1 MIEEMR
7 VVSWNVNGV
16 RARWPRLIELLTCER
31 PDVVCLQETRCP
43 AGRFPHERL
52 REMGY
57 QSRHS
62 AGAHKAGGVAIL
74 VRDDHR
80 VTDRNSELDH
90 HREIAEGRWLE
101 ITTEGITI
109 GSVYVPAGAGRDE
122 ADDHN
127 KLAFLEAVARQA
139 YDEHS
144 HPLLIA
150 GDFNVAPTDQD
161 IYEPAWFEGS
171 YQTGAAERA
180 DLRAILDEG
189 ELVDVYRRL
198 HPDEHGYTCWDQR
211 EGHYAAR
218 LRPAHRPDP
227 RQPGP
232 HAVRQRVRGQ
242 PHLPQRLPPLQ
253 PRAAERRALRPRGL
267 RALHVRREE
276 SYCLPLEGAGDA
288 HGPRSHGGGRGPL
301 AQLVRHGRRPVT
313 AGGRAT
319 AAWRSSRRRLP

>member
-16 RARWPRLIELLTCER
+16 RARWPRLVELLTCEQ

-52 REMGY
+52 RELGY

-62 AGAHKAGGVAIL
+62 AGTHRIGGVAIL
-74 VRDDHR
+74 VREDHR
-80 VTDRNSELDH
+80 VSERCCELDH
-90 HREIAEGRWLE
+90 RREIAEGRWLE
-101 ITTEGITI
+101 VTTEGITI
-109 GSVYVPAGAGRDE
+109 GSVYVPAGAGRGE
-122 ADDHN
+122 ADDRG

-161 IYEPAWFEGS
+161 IYEPAWFDGS
-171 YQTGAAERA
+171 YQTGSAERA

-198 HPDEHGYTCWDQR
+198 HPEERGYTCWDQR
-211 EGHYAAR
+211 EGHYGR
-218 LRPAHRPDP
+218 DY
-227 RQPGP
+227 
-232 HAVRQRVRGQ
+232 
-242 PHLPQRLPPLQ
+242 
-253 PRAAERRALRPRGL
+253 GL
-267 RALHVRREE
+267 RIDLILTSRELAPYVSDCEVNHTYRRGYRP
-276 SYCLPLEGAGDA
+276 SNHAPLDVTLYDLEACTHCMAEDQLL
-288 HGPRSHGGGRGPL
+288 L
-301 AQLVRHGRRPVT
+301 A
-313 AGGRAT
+313 A
-319 AAWRSSRRRLP
+319 

>member
-1 MIEEMR
+1 MIEAMR
-7 VVSWNVNGV
+7 VVSWNVNGI

-43 AGRFPHERL
+43 EGRFPHERL

-62 AGAHKAGGVAIL
+62 AGRNKAGGVAIL

-80 VTDRNSELDH
+80 ISDRNSELDH
-90 HREIAEGRWLE
+90 HRDIAEGRWLE
-101 ITTEGITI
+101 VTTEGIAI
-109 GSVYVPAGAGRDE
+109 GSVYVPAGTSRSE
-122 ADDHN
+122 ADDHT

-161 IYEPAWFEGS
+161 IYEPSWFEGS

-189 ELVDVYRRL
+189 ELVDVYRRM

-211 EGHYAAR
+211 EGHYGR
-218 LRPAHRPDP
+218 DYGLRIDLILAS
-227 RQPGP
+227 
-232 HAVRQRVRGQ
+232 
-242 PHLPQRLPPLQ
+242 
-253 PRAAERRALRPRGL
+253 RGL
-267 RALHVRREE
+267 APYVSECEVNHTYRRGYRPSNHAPLNVAL
-276 SYCLPLEGAGDA
+276 YDLEACA
-288 HGPRSHGGGRGPL
+288 HCMDQQEALLL
-301 AQLVRHGRRPVT
+301 A
-313 AGGRAT
+313 A
-319 AAWRSSRRRLP
+319 

>member
-62 AGAHKAGGVAIL
+62 AGASKAGGVAIL

-101 ITTEGITI
+101 VTTEGITI
-109 GSVYVPAGAGRDE
+109 GSVYVPAGAGRDQD
-122 ADDHN
+122 DDHG

-161 IYEPAWFEGS
+161 IYEPSWFDGS

-198 HPDEHGYTCWDQR
+198 HPDDNGYTCWDQR
-211 EGHYAAR
+211 EGHYGR
-218 LRPAHRPDP
+218 DYGLRIDLILASQGLTPYVSECEVNHTYRNGYRPSNHAPLNVALYDLEACAHCMGEESR
-227 RQPGP
+227 
-232 HAVRQRVRGQ
+232 
-242 PHLPQRLPPLQ
+242 
-253 PRAAERRALRPRGL
+253 RGL
-267 RALHVRREE
+267 GEEALV
-276 SYCLPLEGAGDA
+276 
-288 HGPRSHGGGRGPL
+288 
-301 AQLVRHGRRPVT
+301 
-313 AGGRAT
+313 
-319 AAWRSSRRRLP
+319 AA

>member
-1 MIEEMR
+1 MIEGMR

-31 PDVVCLQETRCP
+31 PDAVCLQETRCP

-62 AGAHKAGGVAIL
+62 AGRDKAGGVAIL
-74 VRDDHR
+74 VRDDHPIS
-80 VTDRNSELDH
+80 DRGCELH
-90 HREIAEGRWLE
+90 NHRKIAEGRWLE
-101 ITTEGITI
+101 VTTEGITI
-109 GSVYVPAGAGRDE
+109 GSVYVPAGAERGG
-122 ADDHN
+122 ADDSG
-127 KLAFLEAVARQA
+127 KRAFLEAVARQA

-161 IYEPAWFEGS
+161 IYEPAWFDGS

-189 ELVDVYRRL
+189 ELVDVFRRL

-211 EGHYAAR
+211 EGHYGR
-218 LRPAHRPDP
+218 DY
-227 RQPGP
+227 
-232 HAVRQRVRGQ
+232 
-242 PHLPQRLPPLQ
+242 
-253 PRAAERRALRPRGL
+253 GL
-267 RALHVRREE
+267 RIDLILASRELAPYVGECAVNHTYRRGYRPSNHAPLDVALCDLEACARCMGEE
-276 SYCLPLEGAGDA
+276 AL
-288 HGPRSHGGGRGPL
+288 L
-301 AQLVRHGRRPVT
+301 A
-313 AGGRAT
+313 
-319 AAWRSSRRRLP
+319 AA